1 MCGDERKTHSMC
13 LVVSGGQLNTIPVN
27 LYGRFHVKLSAIWYY
42 AVDQNHEKL
51 IQLRSRQMRLKYS
64 SGNAVFNAN
73 GILQNE
79 MIASPYPCF
88 VYSTHHQVGGL
99 NGIYHFEADF
109 QGQMECELVTIWG
122 DAVEA
127 NDTCV
132 LNLELTPL
140 EAGGSQ

>member
-1 MCGDERKTHSMC
+1 MS

-27 LYGRFHVKLSAIWYY
+27 LYGRFHVKLSGIWYF
-42 AVDQNHEKL
+42 AVNKNHEKL

-64 SGNAVFNAN
+64 SGNALFNAN

-88 VYSTHHQVGGL
+88 LYSSHHQISGL
-99 NGIYHFEADF
+99 DGAYHFETDF
-109 QGQMECELVTIWG
+109 QGQMECELATIWG
-122 DAVEA
+122 DAVQA

>member
-1 MCGDERKTHSMC
+1 MS

-27 LYGRFHVKLSAIWYY
+27 LYGRFHVKLSGIWYF
-42 AVDQNHEKL
+42 AVNKNHEKL

-64 SGNAVFNAN
+64 SGNALFNEN

-79 MIASPYPCF
+79 MIASHYPCF
-88 VYSTHHQVGGL
+88 LYSSYHQIGGL
-99 NGIYHFEADF
+99 NGTYHFETDF
-109 QGQMECELVTIWG
+109 QGQMECELATIWG